1 MSRRSKA
8 PTRAHADT
16 DHEHE
21 HDDDQHTPA
30 GKVRLDKWL
39 WFARFFKTR
48 ALAGE
53 AIDGGKLE
61 VNGEKAKR
69 AKLVQ
74 KHDQI
79 RLRNGPYEWQ
89 LVVRDIAQRRGSAQI
104 AQQLYEET
112 AESQARREAVHANL
126 KSMPTAFAFNEGKP
140 GKRDRR
146 EMRRLKGDR

>member
-1 MSRRSKA
+1 MSRRQRREPDATGESDDADDA
-8 PTRAHADT
+8 P
-16 DHEHE
+16 
-21 HDDDQHTPA
+21 P

-74 KHDQI
+74 ANDQI
-79 RLRNGPYEWQ
+79 RLRNGPFEWH
-89 LVVRDIAQRRGSAQI
+89 LIVRDIAQRRGSAQI
-104 AQQLYEET
+104 AQQMYEET
-112 AESQARREAVHANL
+112 ADSLAKRATVQAHL
-126 KSMPTAFAFNEGKP
+126 KSMPTAFAYSEGKP
-140 GKRDRR
+140 GKQDRR
-146 EMRRLKGDR
+146 ALRRLKGDL

>member
-1 MSRRSKA
+1 MSRGAKSHSQDR
-8 PTRAHADT
+8 TADG
-16 DHEHE
+16 
-21 HDDDQHTPA
+21 DDPGDQHTPA

-48 ALAGE
+48 VLAGE

-74 KHDQI
+74 MDDQI

-89 LVVRDIAQRRGSAQI
+89 LVVRDIAQRRGSAQV

-112 AESQARREAVHANL
+112 SESKTKREEVQAHL
-126 KSMPTAFAFNEGKP
+126 KSMPQVFAHNEGKP

-146 EMRRLKGDR
+146 DLRRLKGDR

>member
-1 MSRRSKA
+1 MSRRHKSPP
-8 PTRAHADT
+8 PTAAGD
-16 DHEHE
+16 D
-21 HDDDQHTPA
+21 HDDDQLTPP

-74 KHDQI
+74 MNDQI
-79 RLRNGPYEWQ
+79 RLRNGPYEWH
-89 LVVRDIAQRRGSAQI
+89 LVVRDIAQRRGSAQV

-112 AESQARREAVHANL
+112 AESKAQRETVTAHL
-126 KSMPTAFAFNEGKP
+126 KSMPTAFAYNEGKP

-146 EMRRLKGDR
+146 ELRRLKGDR